1 MGILPTTYTAGVLYV
16 FVSDEQTT
24 DPSEDERQMAKVGSE
39 DT

>member
-1 MGILPTTYTAGVLYV
+1 MKNKPLVIWMEANPPQ
-16 FVSDEQTT
+16 QTT